1 MCVQCSQKQK
11 REREREREHDDKKR
25 MLVILSRSL
34 CSSFLR
40 LFFSCVNRELSKKLS
55 LFCGDAMRS
64 FSSSLCLV
72 FKNFS
77 KKKKILLLL
86 KKDI

>member
-1 MCVQCSQKQK
+1 MFTKAE
-11 REREREREHDDKKR
+11 EREREREHDDKKR

-77 KKKKILLLL
+77 QKKKFSSSSKKIF
-86 KKDI
+86 KR